1 MKNSRDREKSRN
13 DAIHRFTWGLW
24 GEERGRLGPLI
35 DRSSGEGQENG
46 VCIIADGN
54 GPESPFSPILFRQR
68 LSNWVTPCRSKPP
81 RYARSTKLHRAFPS
95 LINFGLENSTHA
107 RKSQFSNFF
116 REILLEDL
124 EDRGRN
130 ELFLRDVNFSFFF
143 ISRDTIPLFPLFLE
157 SNLLLENLGNYRI
170 SHACSF
176 DKISYPSYRAIQRRT
191 KLFEFVTQLWK
202 LAFLPP
208 RYFTYSTDRRQRER
222 RFPSVDGIKTP
233 L

>member
-1 MKNSRDREKSRN
+1 M
-13 DAIHRFTWGLW
+13 
-24 GEERGRLGPLI
+24 
-35 DRSSGEGQENG
+35 
-46 VCIIADGN
+46 
-54 GPESPFSPILFRQR
+54 PFE
-68 LSNWVTPCRSKPP
+68 PP

-95 LINFGLENSTHA
+95 LINFDLENSTHA

-157 SNLLLENLGNYRI
+157 SNLLLENLGNYRV
-170 SHACSF
+170 SHACSI
-176 DKISYPSYRAIQRRT
+176 KSSILLIPYRAIQRRT
-191 KLFEFVTQLWK
+191 KLFVVLEFVTQLWK

-208 RYFTYSTDRRQRER
+208 RYILRIPRIVDRER

-233 L
+233 S

>member
-1 MKNSRDREKSRN
+1 M
-13 DAIHRFTWGLW
+13 
-24 GEERGRLGPLI
+24 
-35 DRSSGEGQENG
+35 
-46 VCIIADGN
+46 
-54 GPESPFSPILFRQR
+54 PFE
-68 LSNWVTPCRSKPP
+68 PP

-95 LINFGLENSTHA
+95 LINFDLENSTHA

-157 SNLLLENLGNYRI
+157 SNLLLENLGNYRV

-176 DKISYPSYRAIQRRT
+176 DKISLSRHPKKDEAIRRSRIRNAIM
-191 KLFEFVTQLWK
+191 EIS
-202 LAFLPP
+202 LPASP
-208 RYFTYSTDRRQRER
+208 IYFTYSTDRR
-222 RFPSVDGIKTP
+222 
-233 L
+233 

>member
-1 MKNSRDREKSRN
+1 M
-13 DAIHRFTWGLW
+13 
-24 GEERGRLGPLI
+24 
-35 DRSSGEGQENG
+35 
-46 VCIIADGN
+46 
-54 GPESPFSPILFRQR
+54 PFE
-68 LSNWVTPCRSKPP
+68 PP
-81 RYARSTKLHRAFPS
+81 RSTKLHRAFPS

-208 RYFTYSTDRRQRER
+208 RYILHIPRIVDRER
-222 RFPSVDGIKTP
+222 GGFHPWTGLKLPRRNGEGRSRGPLELFGSTLATP
-233 L
+233 LLLETPRDKKVPRRRGVCPSTNLGWISTRRMLVEENRTSWK